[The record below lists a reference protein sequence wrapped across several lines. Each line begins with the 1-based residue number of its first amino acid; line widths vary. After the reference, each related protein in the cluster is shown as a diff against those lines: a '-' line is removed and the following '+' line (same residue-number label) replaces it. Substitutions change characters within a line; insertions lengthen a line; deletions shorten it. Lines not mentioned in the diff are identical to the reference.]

1 MFDHTAQPAVC
12 NVSWSIGEMQH
23 NHPLTTAA
31 AAAVTAARCADSARG
46 FQASGGY
53 VHIEEY
59 TIRCSH
65 AECGLARIATAND
78 CKLHRMVAG
87 RCTQNLINSKFK
99 REIANKDRKSVV

>member
-65 AECGLARIATAND
+65 AECGLARIATANN
-78 CKLHRMVAG
+78 CKLHRMAAG
-87 RCTQNLINSKFK
+87 RRSEERRVGKECVSTCRS
-99 REIANKDRKSVV
+99 RWSPYH